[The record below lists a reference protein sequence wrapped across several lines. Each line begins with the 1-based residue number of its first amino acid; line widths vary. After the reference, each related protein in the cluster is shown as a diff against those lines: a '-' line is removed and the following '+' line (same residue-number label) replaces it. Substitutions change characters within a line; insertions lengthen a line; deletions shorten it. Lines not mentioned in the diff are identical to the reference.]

1 MTKTSVAKQIN
12 NLFFK
17 RLSHRE
23 QNSTLKLILSKYRN
37 KNQDW
42 FSTLNFIEKLIEL
55 PWENGTFVIS
65 HLVRIS
71 GLKTEVIITG
81 YKKFYKI
88 DS

>member
-1 MTKTSVAKQIN
+1 MCKDEGLQKPRVFLKVENVIGMTFF
-12 NLFFK
+12 LFFI
-17 RLSHRE
+17 S
-23 QNSTLKLILSKYRN
+23 
-37 KNQDW
+37 
-42 FSTLNFIEKLIEL
+42 LNFIEKLIEL